1 MPKER
6 FYTKNKTGEEAK
18 VTLAFEQMNLD
29 TTEIKNRTP
38 PMRLKAIPME
48 IIGTF
53 ALVYFGGLSLI
64 LFDLKELSVTGVAL
78 THGLIYTIMIW
89 MGDHLS
95 GGYYNPAL
103 TLGDMALQRISLI
116 KGIYIICA
124 QLCGSFLAAAY
135 LSFVM
140 NFKILESIQKKSILG
155 YPNLNVEKEFD
166 FASGIVAELVSTFF
180 LQFVSLM
187 VRMRKPFRK
196 DHYAFSIGITLASC
210 MMAIGN
216 ISGGALN
223 PARVIGPMFLT
234 HKAARTQV
242 IYIFGP
248 CGGALL
254 GSLFYNSFFKEEE
267 KKKKKKK
274 RADKEY

>member
-6 FYTKNKTGEEAK
+6 PYNRERKGEGRK
-18 VTLAFEQMNLD
+18 VKLAMEELNLAQE
-29 TTEIKNRTP
+29 EIEDRTP
-38 PMRLKAIPME
+38 PLRLKGLPME
-48 IIGTF
+48 ILGTF

-78 THGLIYTIMIW
+78 THGFIYTIMIW

-103 TLGDMALQRISLI
+103 TMGDMVLQKLPLI
-116 KGIYIICA
+116 RGIYIICA
-124 QLCGSFLAAAY
+124 QIAGSFLASAF
-135 LSFVM
+135 LCFVIDIYTL
-140 NFKILESIQKKSILG
+140 KSIQDKSILG
-155 YPNLNVEKEFD
+155 FPNLNKVYDFKFLGGFLAEF
-166 FASGIVAELVSTFF
+166 ISTFF
-180 LQFVSLM
+180 LQFVASM
-187 VRMRKPFRK
+187 VQYRKPYRK
-196 DHYAFSIGITLASC
+196 NYYAFCIGGTLTAC

-234 HKAARTQV
+234 HRAVGSQA
-242 IYIFGP
+242 IFMMGP
-248 CGGALL
+248 CAGAIV
-254 GSLFYNSFFKEEE
+254 GALFYNSFFSEGV

-274 RADKEY
+274 VLKDY